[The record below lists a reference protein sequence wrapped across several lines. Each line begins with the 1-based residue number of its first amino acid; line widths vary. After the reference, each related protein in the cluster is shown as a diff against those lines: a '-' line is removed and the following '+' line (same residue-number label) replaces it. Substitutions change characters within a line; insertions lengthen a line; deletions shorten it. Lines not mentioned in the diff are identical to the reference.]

1 MGFALEKE
9 TYYSPETYFEIEKES
24 QEKYEYFFGEIVAMA
39 DGTVNHSKIAF
50 NLQGELDSQLEN
62 SPCEVFNSD
71 IKVEVLKD
79 KMYAYPDVVL
89 SCQENDLIGDNTM
102 MKSPSLLIEVLS
114 KSTAGFDTQGKLA
127 HYLALPSL
135 LYYLIVFQT
144 ERKVLCYERKDT
156 KWELT
161 LYGEETERIGLPLLN
176 LFLTMNEIY
185 KKVVFSVPSAKKLK
199 K

>member
-1 MGFALEKE
+1 MGFALRKE
-9 TYYSPETYFEIEKES
+9 TYYSPEIYFEIEKES

-39 DGTVNHSKIAF
+39 GGTVNHSKIAF
-50 NLQGELDSQLEN
+50 NLQRELDSQLEN

-102 MKSPSLLIEVLS
+102 IKSPSLLIEVLS

-127 HYLALPSL
+127 HYLMLPSL
-135 LYYLIVFQT
+135 LYYLLVSQT
-144 ERKVLCYERKDT
+144 EKKVLCYERKDT

-161 LYGEETERIGLPLLN
+161 LYGAESEQIELPLLN
-176 LFLTMNEIY
+176 LSLKMDEIY
-185 KKVVFSVPSAKKLK
+185 KKVAFPILAVKKTK
-199 K
+199 E